1 MRDAAI
7 EKLAIEYYDPKMPYH
22 NFGHIIYVL
31 KFSDD
36 LIRRC
41 RNEGIV
47 IDESVVY
54 YALLFHDAAY
64 HENHI
69 EKGFES
75 KEAYSASLAA
85 RELEG
90 NGISQDVIE
99 KVKAAI
105 LSTHCDAHCYSNEDI
120 AVRAA
125 DLSGMGSDYE
135 FFKENA
141 IKLKRESEMMSDT
154 HVSWKE
160 WKHAAIE
167 RIELFLREELEL
179 TNDYYDAEGDSIFH
193 KRVRKNL
200 KTLMSDESESI

>member
-1 MRDAAI
+1 MRDEVI
-7 EKLAIEYYDPKMPYH
+7 EKLAIEYYDPNMPYH
-22 NFGHIIYVL
+22 NFEHIIYVL
-31 KFSDD
+31 KSSDD
-36 LIRRC
+36 IIRRC
-41 RNEGIV
+41 RNEGV
-47 IDESVVY
+47 DIDESVVY

-75 KEAYSASLAA
+75 KEAYSAYLAA

-90 NGISQDVIE
+90 NGIRQDVIE

-105 LSTHCDAHCYSNEDI
+105 LSTHCDAHCYSNEDK

-125 DLSGMGSDYE
+125 DLSGMGEDYE

-141 IKLKRESEMMSDT
+141 INLKKEIEILSDT
-154 HVSWKE
+154 HVSWEK

-179 TNDYYDAEGDSIFH
+179 TNDYYDAEGDSVFH
-193 KRVRKNL
+193 KRVRNNL
-200 KTLMSDESESI
+200 QILMSDESESI